1 MRNDLLRLRDKNL
14 VKKCNIPD
22 DIKKQTTEEINIIKK
37 VDDISFE
44 NDKDEEV
51 ERIISLQNYEF
62 NDYIPTDD
70 SNENKENNNENK
82 LLIMNSGENNSDK
95 ISVNV
100 EELNNKENKKEEIN
114 EKMLSTMRRE
124 ITNLEDERKEL
135 ESKIEDTNSLKK
147 ELKKNKNQITM
158 LQSLLK
164 SKIVSNMKVDNIM
177 EFSLNKDR
185 NKLLRTRCFDIYKTK
200 DYATT
205 AKYLEILLVHIPEDD
220 DVNND
225 LSIL

>member
-1 MRNDLLRLRDKNL
+1 MSSD
-14 VKKCNIPD
+14 
-22 DIKKQTTEEINIIKK
+22 
-37 VDDISFE
+37 
-44 NDKDEEV
+44 
-51 ERIISLQNYEF
+51 
-62 NDYIPTDD
+62 
-70 SNENKENNNENK
+70 
-82 LLIMNSGENNSDK
+82 ENNSDK

-147 ELKKNKNQITM
+147 ELKKNRNQITM